1 MESEQSEQQQ
11 PFLLFNVPQGFEYVA
26 LEEIYE
32 KIPELKSL
40 EYIIPPV
47 YGLIYFKN
55 CTKLTVD
62 MLIQFKNLFSVDN
75 IFVGVADYDV
85 DLGERNKLPK
95 EEKYK
100 FIEDALYEGQWTH
113 ALNTWHF
120 CTEHR
125 LNDVDY
131 DDLVGV
137 ETKKMSS
144 TSADTH
150 LTDSN
155 SPTITSTV
163 TPTRSK
169 TEIIPEILKC
179 RSQNLFDITQN
190 NYFKSDVGCDFS
202 QREIAFRGT
211 FLKYDYKSKEVRTQ
225 QLASYIGDATF
236 KKYMEEKGIDLFKGK
251 LKVNLKQWDLEVWG
265 AFIKHKSWNIGVEN
279 KHHTIANVREL
290 ENDDYIQQQK
300 MSGEKDNSNSS
311 VNTSTYDKYKILYGI
326 TIPLNNYINND
337 KSVNH
342 RNRCKFGRTSLRPTV
357 AYCLSRFS
365 NIQPGMVVVD
375 PCCGVNIYLSIY
387 LYIYY
392 FHLYVY
398 KIYTIIYIYIYI

>member
-1 MESEQSEQQQ
+1 MESDQK
-11 PFLLFNVPQGFEYVA
+11 PFLLFNVPQGFEHVA

-75 IFVGVADYDV
+75 IFVGVAEYDV
-85 DLGERNKLPK
+85 DLGERNQLPK

-100 FIEDALYEGQWTH
+100 FIEDAIYEGQWTH

-120 CTEHR
+120 CTEHHM
-125 LNDVDY
+125 NDVEY
-131 DDLVGV
+131 DDFLQA
-137 ETKKMSS
+137 MSS
-144 TSADTH
+144 LDSLELENITGPNDQTN
-150 LTDSN
+150 SN
-155 SPTITSTV
+155 ST
-163 TPTRSK
+163 K
-169 TEIIPEILKC
+169 ATEFIPNILKC

-190 NYFKSDVGCDFS
+190 NYFKSEVGDIH

-265 AFIKHKSWNIGVEN
+265 AFIKHKSWDIGVEN
-279 KHHTIANVREL
+279 KHHNIANVREL
-290 ENDDYIQQQK
+290 EDDNAQQRQK
-300 MSGEKDNSNSS
+300 LSGEETGKKDTSNCS

-357 AYCLSRFS
+357 
-365 NIQPGMVVVD
+365 G
-375 PCCGVNIYLSIY
+375 
-387 LYIYY
+387 
-392 FHLYVY
+392 
-398 KIYTIIYIYIYI
+398 K